1 MNARPRGL
9 AAVAA
14 GAALIAAG
22 FTFGYPELVVLG
34 VTALVA
40 ACCALAYVA
49 WRPVLTVERAV
60 DPERVSRGEPCTHTL
75 TVRLRGRLRPATLV
89 AEDRC
94 GGVPVA
100 VPLVRL
106 RPGIGRDPGGA
117 GAASAVDYP
126 VPTDRRGV
134 VEIGPLTVTRTD
146 PLALAGTRRRYG
158 GTARVWVHPRVHPL
172 VAVPVG
178 IARSLD
184 GRIDRVPHG
193 SITFDALREYVLGDE
208 LRRVHWRTSARVGEL
223 MVREYVDTSLPRMVV
238 LLDARARGYPEPE
251 RFEDT
256 CEAAASVLVAAVR
269 ADLAAELLIVAGTV
283 DVPRQST
290 VEDHVAVGPAGA
302 RRVDAAPMLD
312 RLAEASLV
320 EDSPERDA
328 AALDAAIERL
338 RRYRLGDTLVYLTG
352 SGRPE
357 DLTPIGALRGRYPM
371 IVVAVIGAPAELVS
385 TVEGVQVLAVDDG
398 AGFASAWDGIGQW

>member
-1 MNARPRGL
+1 VNARPRGL

-94 GGVPVA
+94 GGLPVA

-106 RPGIGRDPGGA
+106 RPGHD
-117 GAASAVDYP
+117 SAVDYP

-134 VEIGPLTVTRTD
+134 VEIGPLTVARTD

-178 IARSLD
+178 VARSLD

-208 LRRVHWRTSARVGEL
+208 LRRVHWRTTARVGEL

-283 DVPRQST
+283 DAPRQST
-290 VEDHVAVGPAGA
+290 VDERVAVGPAGA

-312 RLAEASLV
+312 RLAEAGLV
-320 EDSPERDA
+320 ETSPERDA
-328 AALDAAIERL
+328 AALDAAVERL

-357 DLTPIGALRGRYPM
+357 DLTPIGTLRGRYPM
-371 IVVAVIGAPAELVS
+371 IVVAVIGAQAELVS

>member
-1 MNARPRGL
+1 VNARPRGL

-106 RPGIGRDPGGA
+106 RPGHD
-117 GAASAVDYP
+117 SAVDYP

-134 VEIGPLTVTRTD
+134 VEIGPLTVARTD

-178 IARSLD
+178 VARSLD

-208 LRRVHWRTSARVGEL
+208 LRRVHWRTTARVGEL

-283 DVPRQST
+283 DAPRQST
-290 VEDHVAVGPAGA
+290 VDERVAVGPAGA

-312 RLAEASLV
+312 RLAEAGLV
-320 EDSPERDA
+320 ETSPERDA
-328 AALDAAIERL
+328 AALDAAVERL

-357 DLTPIGALRGRYPM
+357 DLTPIGTLRGRYPM
-371 IVVAVIGAPAELVS
+371 IVVAVIGAQAELVS

>member
-1 MNARPRGL
+1 M
-9 AAVAA
+9 
-14 GAALIAAG
+14 
-22 FTFGYPELVVLG
+22 
-34 VTALVA
+34 
-40 ACCALAYVA
+40 
-49 WRPVLTVERAV
+49 
-60 DPERVSRGEPCTHTL
+60 
-75 TVRLRGRLRPATLV
+75 
-89 AEDRC
+89 
-94 GGVPVA
+94 PVA

-106 RPGIGRDPGGA
+106 RPGHD
-117 GAASAVDYP
+117 SAVDYP

-134 VEIGPLTVTRTD
+134 VEIGPLTVTRID

-320 EDSPERDA
+320 EASPERDA

-371 IVVAVIGAPAELVS
+371 IVVAVIGGPAELVS
-385 TVEGVQVLAVDDG
+385 TVDGVQVLAVDDG

>member
-1 MNARPRGL
+1 
-9 AAVAA
+9 V
-14 GAALIAAG
+14 LIAAG

-49 WRPVLTVERAV
+49 WRPALTVERAV
-60 DPERVSRGEPCTHTL
+60 DPERVGRGEPCTHTL

-94 GGVPVA
+94 GGRPVA

-106 RPGIGRDPGGA
+106 RPGHD
-117 GAASAVDYP
+117 SAVDYP
-126 VPTDRRGV
+126 VPTSRRGV

-193 SITFDALREYVLGDE
+193 SITFDALREYVIGDE
-208 LRRVHWRTSARVGEL
+208 LRRVHWRTTARVGEL
-223 MVREYVDTSLPRMVV
+223 MVREYVDTSLPRVVV

-251 RFEDT
+251 RFEDA
-256 CEAAASVLVAAVR
+256 CEAAASVLVAAVH
-269 ADLAAELLIVAGTV
+269 ADLAAELLIVAGA
-283 DVPRQST
+283 PAGSGGST
-290 VEDHVAVGPAGA
+290 TIDSHVAVGPAGA
-302 RRVDAAPMLD
+302 RRADAAPMLD
-312 RLAEASLV
+312 RLAEAAIVEASLA
-320 EDSPERDA
+320 RDGEA
-328 AALDAAIERL
+328 MDAAIERL

-357 DLTPIGALRGRYPM
+357 DLAPIGALRGRYPM

-398 AGFASAWDGIGQW
+398 AGFATAWDGIGQW